1 MAEHG
6 NGDSS
11 SAVVATGEGESG
23 QYAID
28 NPGLPPHRPR
38 LADVDE
44 KAAKRSERQVSTLFL
59 ISIIGTVIFFVGYFA
74 VGRMDAFEDYFEGM
88 SALRVQNTLLGIG
101 SALAMLGIGLGVVHW
116 AKTLMPDHEVVED
129 RKPLRLE
136 KDREEAEKI
145 VNDVIDETQIKRR
158 PLMRNTLIAA
168 ALLAPLPA
176 VVMFRDLDR
185 SEDFGVERMRHSLWS
200 PGVRLVRDPTGTP
213 IRAAD
218 VTVGS
223 AMHVIPETL
232 REIPGHGTRLSEKAK
247 AVTLL
252 MRLPMDDFQEP
263 TPGREN
269 WTHEGIIAC
278 SKVCTHVG
286 CPVALYERHTHHLLC
301 PCHQSTFDAAD
312 EFKVVFGPAGRPLP
326 QLPISVDDEG
336 FLIATSDFTEPVGPT
351 YWERGHTDPE
361 GDYPAS

>member
-6 NGDSS
+6 NGDTG
-11 SAVVATGEGESG
+11 AVVTTGEGESG
-23 QYAID
+23 SYALD

-44 KAAKRSERQVSTLFL
+44 KYARRSERQVSVLFF
-59 ISIIGTVIFFVGYFA
+59 ISIIGTVLFFIGYFA
-74 VGRMDAFEDYFEGM
+74 VARMDAFDDYFEGM
-88 SALRVQNTLLGIG
+88 SALRVQNTLLGVG

-129 RKPLRLE
+129 RKPLRTE
-136 KDREEAEKI
+136 AHRQEAEQI
-145 VNDVIDETQIKRR
+145 VNEVIDETQIKRR
-158 PLMRNTLIAA
+158 PLLRNTLIAA

-176 VVMFRDLDR
+176 VVLFRDLDR
-185 SEDFGVERMRHSLWS
+185 SEDFGVERMRHTLWGE
-200 PGVRLVRDPTGTP
+200 GVRLVRDPVGTP
-213 IRAAD
+213 IRASD
-218 VTVGS
+218 LTIGS

-232 REIPGHGTRLSEKAK
+232 REIPGHGTRLAEKAK
-247 AVTLL
+247 SVVLL
-252 MRLPMDDFQEP
+252 MRMHPDDFGDQIA
-263 TPGREN
+263 GRED

-301 PCHQSTFDAAD
+301 PCHQSTFDAA
-312 EFKVVFGPAGRPLP
+312 ENFKVVFGPAGRPLP
-326 QLPISVDDEG
+326 QLPISVDEEG

-361 GDYPAS
+361 GDYPA